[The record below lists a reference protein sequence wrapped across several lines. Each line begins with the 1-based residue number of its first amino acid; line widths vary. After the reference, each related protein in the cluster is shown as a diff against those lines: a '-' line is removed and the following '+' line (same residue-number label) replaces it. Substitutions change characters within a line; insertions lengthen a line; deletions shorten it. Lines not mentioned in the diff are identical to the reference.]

1 MNELAN
7 ESESQRPAQSADRAQ
22 RGSARSARLQAGDPA
37 PDFTLP
43 DADGKPVSLSDFR
56 GRRVIVY
63 FYPAAGTPG
72 CTKEACD
79 FRDNLAELEP
89 PEDAKD
95 SFDELLSSLQDGTDD
110 LRAIATAAR
119 EGDPAA
125 ARQATQDLQAS
136 GQEIQKAETALQ
148 EAVDG

>member
-1 MNELAN
+1 MMRTRLAATLAFACALSAGFAACGEDENNAFKEDYNAAVKPLSELNADIGSELSAAGGKSNDAIAKKFNELADK
-7 ESESQRPAQSADRAQ
+7 AQTA
-22 RGSARSARLQAGDPA
+22 
-37 PDFTLP
+37 
-43 DADGKPVSLSDFR
+43 
-56 GRRVIVY
+56 
-63 FYPAAGTPG
+63 
-72 CTKEACD
+72 
-79 FRDNLAELEP
+79 RDNLADLEP

-119 EGDPAA
+119 DGDPAA

-136 GQEIQKAETALQ
+136 GREIQKAETALQ

>member
-1 MNELAN
+1 MTRTRLLDSLLLGCAISIGFAACGEDDDNAFKEDYNAAVKPLSELNADIG
-7 ESESQRPAQSADRAQ
+7 SE
-22 RGSARSARLQAGDPA
+22 
-37 PDFTLP
+37 
-43 DADGKPVSLSDFR
+43 LSS
-56 GRRVIVY
+56 
-63 FYPAAGTPG
+63 AAG
-72 CTKEACD
+72 KSNDAIAKKFNQLAD
-79 FRDNLAELEP
+79 KAQMARDNLAELEP